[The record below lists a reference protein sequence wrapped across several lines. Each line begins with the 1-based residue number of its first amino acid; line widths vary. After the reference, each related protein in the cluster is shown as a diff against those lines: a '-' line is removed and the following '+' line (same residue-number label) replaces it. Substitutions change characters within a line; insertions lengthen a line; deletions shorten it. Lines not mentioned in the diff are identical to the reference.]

1 MTLLEFDQF
10 LQALAF
16 AAHQHRHQRRKG
28 AEMLPYINHPI
39 ALVHILWHEAT
50 IQDPVV
56 LTSALLHDTVEDT
69 GASFEQIDR
78 QFGPEVGAILRQLT
92 DDKTL
97 PKATRKQQQIDHA
110 PHLCDR
116 AKLVKLADKIHNLR
130 DLHDNPPPAWS
141 AERRRDYCQW
151 AKRVVDALGGVH
163 PPLEALFDQAY
174 HQAMTHLEPPSTGVA
189 PPHC

>member
-1 MTLLEFDQF
+1 MMAPDFDQF

-28 AEMLPYINHPI
+28 AETLPYINHPI

-69 GASFEQIDR
+69 GTSFEQIDG
-78 QFGPEVGAILRQLT
+78 QFGPEVGAIVRQLT

-130 DLHDNPPPAWS
+130 DLRQHPPQGWS
-141 AERRRDYCQW
+141 LERRRDYCQW
-151 AKRVVDALGGVH
+151 AKQVVDALRGVH
-163 PPLEALFDQAY
+163 PSLEALFDQAY
-174 HQAMTHLEPPSTGVA
+174 VQAMADLDSPAKMEA
-189 PPHC
+189 C